1 MSIFPDL
8 PAIIPDT
15 KPSLSHLHSII
26 KTLYHN
32 LQETKSELM
41 LLKRR
46 ELESKAEMDKIMKS
60 TAEEITRQIQAAMPT
75 GIRGQR
81 MEADKVEAEY
91 RHISEQTY
99 SNIK

>member
-1 MSIFPDL
+1 
-8 PAIIPDT
+8 
-15 KPSLSHLHSII
+15 
-26 KTLYHN
+26 
-32 LQETKSELM
+32 M